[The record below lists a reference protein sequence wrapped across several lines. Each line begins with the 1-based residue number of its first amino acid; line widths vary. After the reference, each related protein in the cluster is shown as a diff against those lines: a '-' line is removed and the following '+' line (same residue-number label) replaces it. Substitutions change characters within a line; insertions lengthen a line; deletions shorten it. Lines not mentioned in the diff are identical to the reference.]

1 MPKKRKAVSTMAD
14 NKTINSTAEQR
25 SKKGHKKVVLFAGSF
40 VLAMAVCIVSV
51 MLVAFALITEGTYEM
66 PEEPVAS
73 KTELPVGDGAILKY
87 ASSLVNG
94 ASDNKLVKFKSA
106 VSVSLSD
113 FVITPEENADKE
125 NSLIDYVKGDI
136 RSFVDGLYPE
146 DFNGKFGADYADRPL
161 LALKNADIAASS
173 CVNGVLDSETGELK
187 LDGDGK
193 LVDADYYNIVL
204 NIKTDGAE
212 SNAEINKLFSLA
224 DEERVF
230 GTITKKFKGVFTV
243 KDGKN
248 AITSLAVKMRVNR
261 FTDNVDY
268 IELEKSYAVDADVLF
283 AVPELKNAEQHLS
296 FAYKVVRKV
305 DFTYAGIA
313 FAQKILTVAPGSSDT
328 KLAVN
333 AVINDDSDYKVK
345 FISAD
350 ESIVKI
356 DELGYI
362 TGVAE
367 TNEPVKVEVEL
378 EYLGNT
384 FTDEC
389 EVYVRKPVEKIKI
402 SDDELE
408 LNIGETAAL
417 TAALKPDDATDRKIV
432 WFVEA
437 GEGENAAA
445 VTVDENGT
453 VTANELGTVK
463 IVAVSDDG
471 HFRDSCV
478 LSVKGGDSE

>member
-1 MPKKRKAVSTMAD
+1 MAEK
-14 NKTINSTAEQR
+14 NNNNTTQLLR
-25 SKKGHKKVVLFAGSF
+25 SEKNHKKIILFAGSF

-51 MLVAFALITEGTYEM
+51 MLVAFSLITEGTYEL
-66 PEEPVAS
+66 PKEPVAS
-73 KTELPVGDGAILKY
+73 KTELPVGDDAILKY

-113 FVITPEENADKE
+113 FVITPEDNADKE
-125 NSLIDYVKGDI
+125 NVLIDYVKGDI
-136 RSFVDGLYPE
+136 QSFVDGLYPE
-146 DFNGKFGADYADRPL
+146 DFNGEFGTDYADRPL
-161 LALKNADIAASS
+161 LELKTNDIADSS

-193 LVDADYYNIVL
+193 LVDADYYNIVF

-212 SNAEINKLFSLA
+212 GNAQINKLFSLT
-224 DEERVF
+224 DEKTAF
-230 GTITKKFKGVFTV
+230 
-243 KDGKN
+243 N
-248 AITSLAVKMRVNR
+248 AITDKFKDVFTAENGKIVIEALTVKMRVNR
-261 FTDNVDY
+261 LNDKVDY
-268 IELEKSYAVDADVLF
+268 IELEKCYAVDADVEF
-283 AVPELKNAEQHLS
+283 NIPELKNAEQHITFL
-296 FAYKVVRKV
+296 YKVTRKV
-305 DFTYAGIA
+305 NFTYAGVS
-313 FAQKILTVAPGSSDT
+313 FAQKTLTVAPGSSDT
-328 KLAVN
+328 KLGVN
-333 AVINDDSDYKVK
+333 AVINDDSEYKVK
-345 FISAD
+345 FTSAD

-362 TGVAE
+362 TGVSE

-389 EVYVRKPVEKIKI
+389 EVFVRKPVEKIKI

-408 LNIGETAAL
+408 LNVGDTAVL
-417 TAALKPDDATDRKIV
+417 TAELKPADATDRKIL

-437 GEGENAAA
+437 GKGENASAA
-445 VTVDENGT
+445 TVDENGT
-453 VTANELGTVK
+453 VTAKGAGTVK

-478 LSVKGGDSE
+478 LTVKGGDSE